1 MVAEVLLQSTPAE
14 TISSIYPAFSTS
26 SLSSKRLSRATEGD
40 LSVFPQPLGLCGRRA
55 ATLKNLALEMVR
67 MWGRFLQTHDELESM
82 LSVGLYVASAVL
94 VQVNDEP
101 VSLFDIVMAQ
111 VLDRLFHSA

>member
-1 MVAEVLLQSTPAE
+1 
-14 TISSIYPAFSTS
+14 
-26 SLSSKRLSRATEGD
+26 
-40 LSVFPQPLGLCGRRA
+40 
-55 ATLKNLALEMVR
+55 